1 MLNLKDLNGGV
12 YIAEGTST
20 LEENLSSDITINFEL
35 PYTEVNKDFIY
46 NIGAHWK
53 VSGVKGANDRTE
65 YVIKYVNR
73 KTLGGKP
80 FVECTAMTLFMEKIK
95 TTNLYNYYEGEY
107 NLELML
113 NTIFNGTGFSYQVKE
128 AFDNSLYIET
138 FGNGESRLEV
148 FKRVLELWQL
158 EFVING
164 DVIEL
169 YKKIIRKPDY
179 FLHDNLNA
187 TNISLEE
194 DASEFYTYAK
204 GYGDINSGE
213 PLNTA
218 GVPVVYEHPLANVVG
233 RKETIVIIENDD
245 NTSPNADVIYDKVYA
260 ECKRVVDNSLK
271 ITITSDFLA
280 LKEYPEAYPK
290 LGDEITF
297 VASNIDY
304 DAIVRLVGI
313 STKRNHKG
321 DILTQNVTFGE
332 QPLIKRRNMK
342 AMQTT
347 NFIYAVTS
355 GDKLIPSN
363 MIDTKG
369 LVTEVDQTQLDESIS
384 GLWGDAVADLA
395 NENSKIIEEKRAQL
409 TADYNKAVADAE
421 ARVRAAE
428 PTFMANLEAEKT
440 NIKNMALNDLNSGTA
455 RISSNA
461 IDVKYGFINQLAT
474 DALFSNT
481 IQAQSLDAF
490 RANIYE
496 LRSDIISTGSI
507 TADALRADNA
517 MINKLTANE
526 LAAENIASSYAI
538 INKIKSTSITT
549 NQLSIQEISTEA
561 GRIPGAISIMRPD
574 GARAIIDGVP
584 QNELAAQR
592 QQFLSP
598 GVSRGG
604 QFYQTTNTEPSYF
617 EIVYFE
623 HDGRYLNGT
632 FAYTLASASASSS
645 VNAYIRMR
653 EFSTGR
659 GFAEKKVLISRG
671 STSFVDLSID
681 MGVPT
686 YEVKAFYLEFHLDSG
701 TAPSNT
707 LGVRCNKLSQK
718 G

>member
-1 MLNLKDLNGGV
+1 MLNLKDLNGEV
-12 YIAEGTST
+12 YVTEGTST

-107 NLELML
+107 TLELML
-113 NTIFNGTGFSYQVKE
+113 NTVFNGTGFSYKVE
-128 AFDNSLYIET
+128 GEFDNSLYIET

-148 FKRVLELWQL
+148 FKRVLEMWQL
-158 EFVING
+158 EFLING
-164 DVIEL
+164 ETIEL
-169 YKKIIRKPDY
+169 KKKIIRKPDY

-218 GVPVVYEHPLANVVG
+218 GVIAQYEHPLANVVG
-233 RKETIVIIENDD
+233 RKEAPPVIIENDD
-245 NTSPNADVIYDKVYA
+245 NTSPYANVIQEKIIA

-321 DILTQNVTFGE
+321 DILSQNVTFGE

-347 NFIYAVTS
+347 NFIYAVTN

-369 LVTEVDQTQLDESIS
+369 LVTEVDQTQLDNSIS

-395 NENSKIIEEKRAQL
+395 NENTKIIEEKKAQL

-440 NIKNMALNDLNSGTA
+440 NIKNMALNDLNSGNA
-455 RISSNA
+455 KISSNA
-461 IDVKYGFINQLAT
+461 IEVQYGFINQLAT
-474 DALFSNT
+474 DALFSNK
-481 IQAQSLDAF
+481 IQTASLNAF
-490 RANIYE
+490 KANIYE
-496 LRSDIISTGSI
+496 LRSDIITAGSV
-507 TADALRADNA
+507 TADALKADNA

-526 LAAENIASSYAI
+526 IAAENIASSYAI

-549 NQLSIQEISTEA
+549 NQLNMQSIATEA
-561 GRIPGAISIMRPD
+561 GKIPAQINIIRDD
-574 GARAIIDGVP
+574 GYRVVIDGKTQFGLSLWRYHP
-584 QNELAAQR
+584 QFINPDVTLNGVYYRTNRETITTFDAFAIKHDSKYLKVTVNGYM
-592 QQFLSP
+592 SNSETVTGSV
-598 GVSRGG
+598 GVSS
-604 QFYQTTNTEPSYF
+604 FSNSPS
-617 EIVYFE
+617 
-623 HDGRYLNGT
+623 T
-632 FAYTLASASASSS
+632 FSKFQL
-645 VNAYIRMR
+645 V
-653 EFSTGR
+653 
-659 GFAEKKVLISRG
+659 RG
-671 STSFVDLSID
+671 SSPTDYTFTVDL
-681 MGVPT
+681 GTPT
-686 YEVKAFYLEFHLDSG
+686 GLVNYFYLQFK
-701 TAPSNT
+701 TANATYPINIREIIIYQE
-707 LGVRCNKLSQK
+707 G
-718 G
+718 

>member
-1 MLNLKDLNGGV
+1 MLNLRDLNGGV

-107 NLELML
+107 TLELML

-128 AFDNSLYIET
+128 VFDNSLYIET

-148 FKRVLELWQL
+148 FKKVLELWQL

-218 GVPVVYEHPLANVVG
+218 GVSAIYEHPLANVVG
-233 RKETIVIIENDD
+233 RKEAPPVIIENNDD
-245 NTSPNADVIYDKVYA
+245 TSPYASVIQEKIIA

-321 DILTQNVTFGE
+321 DVLTQNVTFGE

-363 MIDTKG
+363 MIDGKAFEQKIDEKINTMSFDPFNATVQQLIDSSIEDFEKYSLG
-369 LVTEVDQTQLDESIS
+369 QVIENTIDTNKTEIKNSVIDGINSSTNVIKSQALVVDYAMIDKLMANSLLTNRL
-384 GLWGDAVADLA
+384 VADSAYITNLM
-395 NENSKIIEEKRAQL
+395 AQQ
-409 TADYNKAVADAE
+409 A
-421 ARVRAAE
+421 
-428 PTFMANLEAEKT
+428 
-440 NIKNMALNDLNSGTA
+440 
-455 RISSNA
+455 A
-461 IDVKYGFINQLAT
+461 ID
-474 DALFSNT
+474 
-481 IQAQSLDAF
+481 
-490 RANIYE
+490 R
-496 LRSDIISTGSI
+496 
-507 TADALRADNA
+507 
-517 MINKLTANE
+517 
-526 LAAENIASSYAI
+526 
-538 INKIKSTSITT
+538 IKSTSIDV
-549 NQLSIQEISTEA
+549 NQLNLNAIADGT
-561 GRIPGAISIMRPD
+561 GRIPGAISITRPD
-574 GARAIIDGVP
+574 GARAVINGIP

-598 GVSRGG
+598 GVTRSG
-604 QFYQTTNTEPSYF
+604 QFYQTSNTESSYF

-653 EFSTGR
+653 EFSSGYA
-659 GFAEKKVLISRG
+659 FAEKRVFVSRG
-671 STSFVDLSID
+671 SMNFVDLSID
-681 MGVPT
+681 LGVPT
-686 YEVKAFYLEFHLDSG
+686 YEVKAFYLEFCLDSG